1 MMFVSDW
8 MATKV
13 MSLAPDN
20 TAADALSL
28 MKEKRIHHLPIVT
41 LDKLVGIL
49 SDRDL
54 REFIPAKS
62 STLDVYA
69 VHYLPAKTKL
79 KEIMKTELITTT
91 SDTPLENAA
100 MVMLDRDIGCLPV
113 VDGGKLIG
121 IITDKDIFSAL
132 VDITGVRHRGHRV
145 DVTLEDRPGSIRELA
160 DIIRKNGFRLRSI
173 LTSYEGVKEGFRAVV
188 IRTAGHG
195 NFKGLKDD
203 LEAAYK
209 RVNIRKG

>member
-1 MMFVSDW
+1 MYVSDW
-8 MATKV
+8 MTTKV
-13 MSLAPDN
+13 SFVSPDDYLS
-20 TAADALSL
+20 DAVSL
-28 MKEKRIHHLPIVT
+28 MKEKHIKHLPV
-41 LDKLVGIL
+41 LKSDKLKGIL
-49 SDRDL
+49 SDRDIK
-54 REFIPAKS
+54 EFTPSKATS
-62 STLDVYA
+62 LDIYELN
-69 VHYLPAKTKL
+69 YLLAKTRIKD
-79 KEIMKTELITTT
+79 IMKTKVITAP
-91 SDTPLENAA
+91 SDTPVEEAALILLQEN
-100 MVMLDRDIGCLPV
+100 IGCLPI
-113 VDGGKLIG
+113 VDEGKLAG
-121 IITDKDIFSAL
+121 IITDCDIFRAL
-132 VDITGVRHRGHRV
+132 VDITGVRHRGHRI

>member
-1 MMFVSDW
+1 MFVSDW

-145 DVTLEDRPGSIRELA
+145 DVTLEDRPGSIQELA
-160 DIIRKNGFRLRSI
+160 DIIRRHGFRLRSI
-173 LTSYEGVKEGFRAVV
+173 LTSYEGIKDGYRDVV
-188 IRTAGHG
+188 IRTGGEG
-195 NFKGLKDD
+195 NFEGLKKE
-203 LEAAYK
+203 LEKTYQNT
-209 RVNIRKG
+209 RIRTE